1 MVYIND
7 GFKLTREYL
16 FNMVADRFEL
26 VEKHLLNS
34 SSKNTIICVFRDS
47 SRIAHI
53 LEGEIGRRE
62 KYSTDVIFT
71 LFDEVLSVI
80 RDEDFHRFLFN
91 KARKEI
97 EDKTKKKRNMN
108 IRAFIV
114 IVFKKMAEYHNT
126 LIENDFSHPWF
137 DENSGTGFGPLPQT
151 FLSYSYDD
159 KGISLGL
166 FLFFLT
172 KGGFLYVNWMW
183 SGMNPNSTITKAQL
197 EKELAH
203 SDQLL
208 FLRTLNSEL
217 EYYRG
222 SQIRQWC
229 SWEIGNY
236 YTKRND
242 EKFIVDFYGNK
253 EKNDL
258 LQSFKPLSY
267 VIDGKIYDL

>member
-1 MVYIND
+1 MYIND

-26 VEKHLLNS
+26 VEKHLL
-34 SSKNTIICVFRDS
+34 KPGYKGVIITVFRDS
-47 SRIAHI
+47 SRIAHF
-53 LEGEIGRRE
+53 LEGTIGSRE
-62 KYSTDVIFT
+62 KYSTDVIFS

-80 RDEDFHRFLFN
+80 EDENFRQSLSNNVHE
-91 KARKEI
+91 EI
-97 EDKTKKKRNMN
+97 EDKTKKKGNMN

-137 DENSGTGFGPLPQT
+137 DENNGTVFGPLPQT

-159 KGISLGL
+159 KGLALGL

-172 KGGFLYVNWMW
+172 RGGFLYVNWMW
-183 SGMNPNSTITKAQL
+183 SGVNPNSKITKAQL

-203 SDQLL
+203 SGQLL

-217 EYYRG
+217 EYYGG

-242 EKFIVDFYGNK
+242 EKFIIDFYGNK